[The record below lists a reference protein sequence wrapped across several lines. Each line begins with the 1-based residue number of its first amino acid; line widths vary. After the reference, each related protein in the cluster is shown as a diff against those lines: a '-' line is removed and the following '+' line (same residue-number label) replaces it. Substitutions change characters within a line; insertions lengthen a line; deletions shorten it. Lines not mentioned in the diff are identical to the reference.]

1 MSMSE
6 LTVPTGET
14 SSVAFW
20 MNGLVASRY
29 PVMLCVCAGQGKTQL
44 INGLLGESYS
54 VVLVLEYDEA

>member
-1 MSMSE
+1 MSE

-29 PVMLCVCAGQGKTQL
+29 PVMLCGGAGQGKTQL
-44 INGLLGESYS
+44 INGMLGELDPENYQSLTVS
-54 VVLVLEYDEA
+54 MP